1 MGSRATVR
9 PVKSVKLISCKWFI
23 HSTLPINH
31 SLIFAMPV
39 VTGLHLIH
47 FLFLDH
53 YLLRGLLEAVEMFP
67 ATTKKCLQLTTRP
80 IIPTPVLI
88 TGIAGDSH
96 ALTMEL
102 QLSRDVMR
110 LCTCG
115 AGPRPSD
122 LTFLLAF
129 TGADFGFKYEAA
141 AVTNLSRAPSHGS
154 VWVMHHVSG
163 KRKRREVTKDLKGD
177 EMHCACITENCYV
190 LSSFTVEPAVHDNAD
205 TPYPRMNAVIYKYED
220 SSELTIT
227 RANDGWMTLQE
238 RTFLGARGSGE
249 GAGQLVQ
256 STSANMGMKI
266 RCSAK
271 GVQLTGAARNHCF
284 GPCVS
289 ESNGIIVNT
298 LSTPSHMVIDDVS
311 TDTGMDIGG
320 FESILM
326 PPVQCER
333 MISLLESLFA
343 GKEIDLS
350 STSSSSKKG
359 EDSIGWEEPVLAGS
373 QSSMATTDD
382 AHLHPSRHRKAAEFA
397 WNNLMGGKL
406 IFLGVEARLQP
417 WAMLVPAVLA
427 AMRGGDDWYAP
438 GKDNGGR
445 TDNAQHIAGAYAL
458 LDQVRR
464 SVEACLI
471 RDRHQDQ
478 EAILGAKRRKLCD
491 QADH

>member
-1 MGSRATVR
+1 
-9 PVKSVKLISCKWFI
+9 
-23 HSTLPINH
+23 
-31 SLIFAMPV
+31 
-39 VTGLHLIH
+39 
-47 FLFLDH
+47 
-53 YLLRGLLEAVEMFP
+53 MFP

-80 IIPTPVLI
+80 IIPTPVLM
-88 TGIAGDSH
+88 TGTAGDSH
-96 ALTMEL
+96 ALTIEL
-102 QLSRDVMR
+102 QLSRDVLR

-129 TGADFGFKYEAA
+129 TGADFGFKYEAE
-141 AVTNLSRAPSHGS
+141 AVTNLSRTPSHGS
-154 VWVMHHVSG
+154 VWVIHHVSG
-163 KRKRREVTKDLKGD
+163 KRKRREGNKDLKGG

-190 LSSFTVEPAVHDNAD
+190 LSSFTVEPAVHDDAD

-238 RTFLGARGSGE
+238 RTFLSAPGSDE
-249 GAGQLVQ
+249 GAGRLVQ

-271 GVQLTGAARNHCF
+271 GVQLSGAARNHCF

-289 ESNGIIVNT
+289 ASNGIIANT
-298 LSTPSHMVIDDVS
+298 LSTHSHMAIDDVS
-311 TDTGMDIGG
+311 KDTNMDIAG

-343 GKEIDLS
+343 GKELDLS
-350 STSSSSKKG
+350 STPSAKNG
-359 EDSIGWEEPVLAGS
+359 EDSIGWEEPVPAGS
-373 QSSMATTDD
+373 SSSMVTTED
-382 AHLHPSRHRKAAEFA
+382 ALLHPGRHRKAAEFA

-406 IFLGVEARLQP
+406 MFLGLEARLQP

-427 AMRGGDDWYAP
+427 AMRGSDDWYAP
-438 GKDNGGR
+438 GKDNGSR
-445 TDNAQHIAGAYAL
+445 TDNAQQIAGAYAL

-471 RDRHQDQ
+471 RDRYQDQ

>member
-1 MGSRATVR
+1 M
-9 PVKSVKLISCKWFI
+9 
-23 HSTLPINH
+23 
-31 SLIFAMPV
+31 
-39 VTGLHLIH
+39 TG
-47 FLFLDH
+47 
-53 YLLRGLLEAVEMFP
+53 
-67 ATTKKCLQLTTRP
+67 T
-80 IIPTPVLI
+80 
-88 TGIAGDSH
+88 AGDSH

-129 TGADFGFKYEAA
+129 TGADFGFKYEAS
-141 AVTNLSRAPSHGS
+141 AVTNLSRTPSHGS
-154 VWVMHHVSG
+154 VWVIHHVSG
-163 KRKRREVTKDLKGD
+163 KRKRREGNKDLKGD
-177 EMHCACITENCYV
+177 EMHCACITENCSV
-190 LSSFTVEPAVHDNAD
+190 LSSFTVEPAVHDDAD

-238 RTFLGARGSGE
+238 RSFLGTHGSGE

-256 STSANMGMKI
+256 STSANMGMKF

-271 GVQLTGAARNHCF
+271 GVQLPGAARNHCF

-298 LSTPSHMVIDDVS
+298 LSTHSHMASYDVS
-311 TDTGMDIGG
+311 TDSGMDITG
-320 FESILM
+320 FKSILM

-333 MISLLESLFA
+333 MISLLQSLFT
-343 GKEIDLS
+343 GKELDLS
-350 STSSSSKKG
+350 STSSSAKIG
-359 EDSIGWEEPVLAGS
+359 RDSIGWVEPVLAGS
-373 QSSMATTDD
+373 PSSMTTTED
-382 AHLHPSRHRKAAEFA
+382 ARLHPSRHRKAAEFA
-397 WNNLMGGKL
+397 WNNFMGGKL
-406 IFLGVEARLQP
+406 MFLGLEARLQP

-427 AMRGGDDWYAP
+427 AMRGGDDCYAP

-445 TDNAQHIAGAYAL
+445 TDNAQQVAGAYAL

-464 SVEACLI
+464 SVEACMI

-478 EAILGAKRRKLCD
+478 EAMLGAKRRKLCD